1 MFIFNRK
8 PKAAKTEEGEEE
20 EEIWTRV
27 DRSDKNLVKK
37 HLKFDEFHDSRVI
50 ESHPSGR
57 NFANHEFHIYT
68 EDPYSEDN
76 GDDKGKKLFRFI
88 FWIKSHIQFI
98 STAWLNSYLWNSKL
112 SSAK

>member
-8 PKAAKTEEGEEE
+8 PKAAKTEEEEEE
-20 EEIWTRV
+20 EEISTRV

-68 EDPYSEDN
+68 EDPYLEDN
-76 GDDKGKKLFRFI
+76 EDDKGKNLNYFI
-88 FWIKSHIQFI
+88 AIILEQNSHIQFI
-98 STAWLNSYLWNSKL
+98 
-112 SSAK
+112 